1 MRRSA
6 LKSLPVVMN
15 HYVNESGWRMTL
27 SPACFESQC
36 RALAERGYR
45 GIGLDE
51 AEAYLLDGEPLPE
64 KSLLLTFDDGYLD
77 NYFYALP
84 ALHHYGHQ
92 AVSFPVANR
101 IEQTDTP
108 RASVEDAL
116 SGRAPVPPLVANA
129 LTRTAQG
136 FVLRRDLFLNRGEI
150 RAMEASRVFQVGAHS
165 LGHYGVF
172 TSPRFKDFF
181 RPRDQYRTFYRTEQE
196 PIWGLPDFP
205 VKPGLRFRAFL
216 PNPDLVDAVKG
227 LVPQEFDAAADF
239 FAEPENPRALR
250 SLVDGFRSKMG
261 RYESDSERTERM
273 WREIGEGKAR
283 LEGILGR
290 PVRSLCWPYGRYCR
304 EAHRIAMDAG
314 FKVFFVVLGG
324 ANPPG
329 RPLAVHRF
337 EGREKPA
344 SWLADQAGLHSRPL
358 LANLL
363 ALLGM

>member
-1 MRRSA
+1 MS
-6 LKSLPVVMN
+6 
-15 HYVNESGWRMTL
+15 HYVNESRWRMTL
-27 SPACFESQC
+27 SPACFEEQC
-36 RALAERGYR
+36 RVLAERGYR

-77 NYFYALP
+77 NYFHALP
-84 ALHHYGHQ
+84 ALHKYGHQ

-101 IEQTDTP
+101 MESTDTP
-108 RASVEDAL
+108 RAPVEDVL
-116 SGRAPVPPLVANA
+116 SGRAAVPPLVTNA
-129 LTRTAQG
+129 LTGTPQG
-136 FVLRRDLFLNRGEI
+136 FTVRRDMFLNHGEI
-150 RAMEASRVFQVGAHS
+150 RAMESCGVFQAGAHS
-165 LGHYGVF
+165 MGHYSVF

-205 VKPGLRFRAFL
+205 AKPGLRFRAFL
-216 PNPDLVDAVKG
+216 PNPDLVEAVQRF
-227 LVPQEFDAAADF
+227 VPQDFDAAAAF
-239 FAEPENPRALR
+239 FAGQENVRALR
-250 SLVDGFRSKMG
+250 SLVDGFKNGMG
-261 RYESDSERTERM
+261 RYESDGERKERM
-273 WREIGEGKAR
+273 WREIGGGKAM
-283 LEGILGR
+283 LESILGR
-290 PVRSLCWPYGRYCR
+290 PVRSFCWPYGRYCK
-304 EAHRIAMDAG
+304 EAHRMAMDAG

-337 EGREKPA
+337 ESRERKA

-358 LANLL
+358 FANLL